1 MKFNNSISDT
11 FIQNV
16 SDPKNKFSK
25 NVMPIF
31 RAFGIILSFMA
42 EITWLNSIQFNS
54 NNLKW
59 LGEGVIHPFSVLIKE
74 NFVSKSRS
82 GT

>member
-1 MKFNNSISDT
+1 MNAYFKTVCVVKFNNSISDT

-31 RAFGIILSFMA
+31 RACQLTINMSDL
-42 EITWLNSIQFNS
+42 IQIKS
-54 NNLKW
+54 
-59 LGEGVIHPFSVLIKE
+59 EGDPNTAHM
-74 NFVSKSRS
+74 
-82 GT
+82 GTTVGGGGRRLV

>member
-31 RAFGIILSFMA
+31 RAFGHHSKFYGRNYLA
-42 EITWLNSIQFNS
+42 EFNSIQFKQSEVVGGGGNP
-54 NNLKW
+54 
-59 LGEGVIHPFSVLIKE
+59 PF
-74 NFVSKSRS
+74 
-82 GT
+82 